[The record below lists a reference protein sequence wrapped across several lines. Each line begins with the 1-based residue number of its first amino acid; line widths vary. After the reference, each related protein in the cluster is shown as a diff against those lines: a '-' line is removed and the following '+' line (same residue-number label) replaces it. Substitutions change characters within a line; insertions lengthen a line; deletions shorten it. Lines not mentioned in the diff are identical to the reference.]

1 LNVAIIGLGNILLM
15 DEGVGVHAIE
25 ALRKDYDFPENIRLI
40 DGGTMGLDLL
50 HFIEG
55 VDRMLIIDAVDF
67 KKEPGTI
74 AVIEDDDIPSFIST
88 KLSVHQIGLPDVLFA
103 LKLMDTKP
111 PKMTLIGI
119 QPEKMEMGL
128 ALSESVGRNF
138 NLLLKTII
146 EKLYDWRVECVSRG
160 SF

>member
-1 LNVAIIGLGNILLM
+1 MKITILGIGNILLR
-15 DEGVGVHAIE
+15 DEGVGVHVINTIKQ
-25 ALRKDYDFPENIRLI
+25 RHTFSPEVEII

-50 HFIEG
+50 PFIEG

-119 QPEKMEMGL
+119 QPEKMETGL
-128 ALSESVGRNF
+128 TLSESVGRNF
-138 NLLLKTII
+138 DLLLKTVI
-146 EKLYDWRVECVSRG
+146 EKLYDWGVECVPRG